1 MFGPMVA
8 ATPDGKIWV
17 ATDGGVASMDPRY
30 LPPATAPPV
39 LIEAL
44 RVDGRAVSLLNAVT
58 ISPGAQELEI
68 DYTTTSL
75 STPERHQFRYRL
87 ESQDTSWHDVGT
99 RRRAYYT
106 GLGPGSYRFRVSAN
120 NGDRV
125 WNDTEAVLA
134 FRVLP
139 AWHQTVWFRAGGIL
153 LIGALSAGAAV
164 SIQRRR
170 HLRVQVALKREY
182 DATLAER
189 ARIAQ
194 DLHDTLLQGFAGV
207 TLELKTAELALPER
221 PDVAAETITRV
232 QQLARTSLREARVRV
247 WDMREID
254 LGGADLPTALEAL
267 ARERTLGTGI
277 DVAVTATGDRRHL
290 TRTVE
295 DAAFRIGREAIV
307 NALRHAEARRI
318 EIEVEFGAT
327 QLGLEVRDDGRGFT
341 PDEAADARK
350 RGHFGLTGV
359 RERAASIGGR
369 CDVRARPG
377 GGTVVDVELPLA
389 ESGPH

>member
-1 MFGPMVA
+1 
-8 ATPDGKIWV
+8 
-17 ATDGGVASMDPRY
+17 
-30 LPPATAPPV
+30 
-39 LIEAL
+39 
-44 RVDGRAVSLLNAVT
+44 
-58 ISPGAQELEI
+58 
-68 DYTTTSL
+68 
-75 STPERHQFRYRL
+75 
-87 ESQDTSWHDVGT
+87 
-99 RRRAYYT
+99 
-106 GLGPGSYRFRVSAN
+106 
-120 NGDRV
+120 
-125 WNDTEAVLA
+125 
-134 FRVLP
+134 
-139 AWHQTVWFRAGGIL
+139 
-153 LIGALSAGAAV
+153 
-164 SIQRRR
+164 
-170 HLRVQVALKREY
+170 
-182 DATLAER
+182 
-189 ARIAQ
+189 
-194 DLHDTLLQGFAGV
+194 
-207 TLELKTAELALPER
+207 
-221 PDVAAETITRV
+221 V

-341 PDEAADARK
+341 PDEAAEARK